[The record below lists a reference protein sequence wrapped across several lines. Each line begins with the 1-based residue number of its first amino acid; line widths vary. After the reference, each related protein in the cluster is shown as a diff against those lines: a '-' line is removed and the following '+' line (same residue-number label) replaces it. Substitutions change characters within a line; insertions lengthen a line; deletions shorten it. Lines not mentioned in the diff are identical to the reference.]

1 MLIAIN
7 LVILVLAAV
16 VALRSVVVVPAGHA
30 FVVESFGKY
39 DRTLRPG
46 IAVLVPFVETVRF
59 RHSTADRMLD
69 LDSPNHGDRG
79 QRRGAPDLDRPLES
93 DGRSTRDRPSASALR
108 G

>member
-30 FVVESFGKY
+30 FVVESFGSTTGRSARASRCSYRSSKRC
-39 DRTLRPG
+39 DFVTRRPTECSTWIRRT
-46 IAVLVPFVETVRF
+46 TV
-59 RHSTADRMLD
+59 TADNVVVRQT
-69 LDSPNHGDRG
+69 SIVRWK
-79 QRRGAPDLDRPLES
+79 S